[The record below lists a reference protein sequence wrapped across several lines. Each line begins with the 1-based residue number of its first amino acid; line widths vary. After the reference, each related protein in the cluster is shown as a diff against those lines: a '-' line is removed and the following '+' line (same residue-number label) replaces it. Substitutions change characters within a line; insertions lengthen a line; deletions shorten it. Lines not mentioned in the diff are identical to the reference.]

1 MNCHH
6 LPICQLRGSCP
17 WAIYGPRRGISKGGK
32 EPFECCLFLFRGFY
46 FFLVLVCAPGSRV
59 SVKNQTELISDD
71 LSLQNISP
79 PLSFTIILWSATVS
93 ITSCQNLLHRHL
105 CWLASASTQVFWEI
119 ILFTMTHTLPTLSFW
134 FHKLLLSAF
143 FYLCSISAAMM
154 LGVNKSWHT
163 CLEHPLTT
171 EVSVKNVKRKLFKQ
185 ITQKQWWVKAW
196 IIVWALREK
205 YKYIKY
211 IQ

>member
-17 WAIYGPRRGISKGGK
+17 WAIYGPRRGISKGEK
-32 EPFECCLFLFRGFY
+32 EPIECCWFLFRGFY
-46 FFLVLVCAPGSRV
+46 FFLVFVCAPGSHV

-119 ILFTMTHTLPTLSFW
+119 ILFHHDTHTTHFIILVSQTAPLSVLQPVL
-134 FHKLLLSAF
+134 HKCW
-143 FYLCSISAAMM
+143 Y
-154 LGVNKSWHT
+154 G
-163 CLEHPLTT
+163 
-171 EVSVKNVKRKLFKQ
+171 
-185 ITQKQWWVKAW
+185 AW
-196 IIVWALREK
+196 G
-205 YKYIKY
+205 
-211 IQ
+211 Q